1 MVFTLR
7 GLHSEPKERGVAA
20 ASSAHH
26 EIAAS
31 RRRRPLMNCVVA
43 TEVSLL
49 LALRYR
55 ILFRFRSTE
64 RQVEGLIV
72 LDHP

>member
-43 TEVSLL
+43 TEVSL
-49 LALRYR
+49 
-55 ILFRFRSTE
+55 
-64 RQVEGLIV
+64 
-72 LDHP
+72 